1 MPYMTGALPLRR
13 LLRSGL
19 PAGTLLLITA
29 ALLGTGTVAAA
40 PGNDAFAS
48 AIAVPAL
55 PYTNTQSTVD
65 ATLQTGESV
74 PCGNIDATVWYSFAP
89 LSAAT
94 VKVKVTALFDT
105 VLAVYSGSSLPALNL
120 IECNDDTGVLGSAV
134 QFNALPGTPYRI
146 QVGGV
151 GGSGGDITIEIETG
165 VPPANDSFSGS
176 HPLADPLPAL
186 DSRNTIVA
194 TLEDLEPDPSCAAVG
209 RTAWYVYTPSQTGLY
224 RVRTEGSD
232 FDTVLGVYTGSAVN
246 SLSNV
251 GCNDDAPSSFQSE
264 VLFPGAAG
272 KAYRIQ
278 AGGYQGDSGNLSL
291 TLESETDVSD
301 ADGDG
306 YGAGAEEYIGT
317 GASDPCGHDGWP
329 SNVWDSGLSLNKLDV
344 QDVTSFLAP
353 VRRLNSSPPSLSY
366 NARWDLSPGATPP
379 LSNYINA
386 VDITTLIASSTGY
399 PPMFSGQ
406 RAFNKTCPQ
415 P

>member
-1 MPYMTGALPLRR
+1 LR
-13 LLRSGL
+13 
-19 PAGTLLLITA
+19 
-29 ALLGTGTVAAA
+29 
-40 PGNDAFAS
+40 
-48 AIAVPAL
+48 
-55 PYTNTQSTVD
+55 
-65 ATLQTGESV
+65 
-74 PCGNIDATVWYSFAP
+74 NIGSTVWYSFTP
-89 LSAAT
+89 SSAAT
-94 VKVKVTALFDT
+94 VKVRTTALFDT
-105 VLAVYSGSSLPALNL
+105 VLAVYSGSSLLALSL
-120 IECNDDTGVLGSAV
+120 IECNDDAGVSGSAV
-134 QFNALPGTPYRI
+134 QFAASPGTAYRI

-151 GGSGGDITIEIETG
+151 GGSTGDVTVDAETG
-165 VPPANDSFSGS
+165 VPPSNDSFASS
-176 HPLADPLPAL
+176 QAISEPLPVV
-186 DSRNTIVA
+186 DSKNTIVA
-194 TLEDLEPDPSCAAVG
+194 TLEGGEPQPSCAAIG
-209 RTAWYVYTPSQTGLY
+209 RTAWYLYSPSQTGLY

-232 FDTVLGVYTGSAVN
+232 LRYGAGYTGSAVD
-246 SLSNV
+246 SLANI

-264 VLFPGAAG
+264 VLFPGVAG
-272 KAYRIQ
+272 KAYHIQ

-317 GASDPCGHDGWP
+317 GASDPCGYDGWP
-329 SNVWDSGLSLNKLDV
+329 SNVYDGGLSLNKLDV

-406 RAFNKTCPQ
+406 RAFKRPVRRTRQ
-415 P
+415 AR